1 MHKYINRYFSLAI
14 IPIIAAF
21 FPYLAAHFFDSS
33 QLHGFFSADTFFLLL
48 LLQLPYGKILYKMPL
63 VVAGCIWAIITDSI
77 DVYVTVAVFIVM
89 IFVITFV
96 PRTRKCLLPF
106 FVIFSLLFIVADS
119 GNFFYSTFVLTLP
132 DVWNLAR
139 FYWWGPVLFVVVPVS
154 IVVLQVLFVRR
165 NLWGESRFEIS
176 HLTCYILVV
185 VALALNF
192 GMNKL
197 QDRQPIMDFAV
208 KKWFWQVCTPGI
220 IGYNTFLQ
228 EDTRANFSIWEKD
241 VSVITDFARPTV
253 VVLVE
258 SFGVNKSVLYTK
270 ALLSSFENSNI
281 RFLGIYSREAS
292 HTQGAE
298 WEDFGTPG
306 GVVRDNPIP
315 QKFKDH
321 GLETWYIHGYDG
333 SFYKRLDDYGKFG
346 FDTLVFKK
354 DLLNRGLN
362 NCAYGFQGI
371 CDSAI
376 IGFLD
381 SLLTDSVPKFIY
393 WTTLDAHPPYELTTL
408 AEKAP
413 ECSLLDLSDVD
424 CTYLTLQENTMKH
437 LARLISKHDRY
448 RFVIRGDHRP
458 MGALE
463 KTDFVQSF
471 YFRWVPLIVVN

>member
-1 MHKYINRYFSLAI
+1 
-14 IPIIAAF
+14 
-21 FPYLAAHFFDSS
+21 
-33 QLHGFFSADTFFLLL
+33 
-48 LLQLPYGKILYKMPL
+48 MPL
-63 VVAGCIWAIITDSI
+63 FIAMCVWAIALDSI
-77 DVYVTVAVFIVM
+77 DVYAMACVFMVMFWGAVFI
-89 IFVITFV
+89 
-96 PRTRKCLLPF
+96 PRKRKCLLPV
-106 FVIFSLLFIVADS
+106 FVFFSLLFTIADS

-132 DVWNLAR
+132 NVWDLAK
-139 FYWWGPVLFVVVPVS
+139 FYWWGPLLFVGVPIS
-154 IVVLQVLFVRR
+154 IVALQVLFARKI
-165 NLWGESRFEIS
+165 LWGEKRLEIS
-176 HLTCYILVV
+176 HLTCYILTAT
-185 VALALNF
+185 ALALNL
-192 GMNKL
+192 GVNKL

-220 IGYNTFLQ
+220 IGYNSFLQ
-228 EDTRANFSIWEKD
+228 EDIRSNFSVWEKNK
-241 VSVITDFARPTV
+241 SVISDFTRPTV
-253 VVLVE
+253 VILVE
-258 SFGVNKSVLYTK
+258 SFGVNKSVPYTK
-270 ALLSSFENSNI
+270 ALLSSFESSKVS
-281 RFLGIYSREAS
+281 FLGLYSREAS

-306 GVVRDNPIP
+306 GTVRDNPIP

-333 SFYKRLDDYGKFG
+333 NFYKRSDNYGKFG
-346 FDTLVFKK
+346 FDSLVFKK

-448 RFVIRGDHRP
+448 RFVVRGDHRP

-471 YFRWVPLIVVN
+471 YFRWVPLIIAN